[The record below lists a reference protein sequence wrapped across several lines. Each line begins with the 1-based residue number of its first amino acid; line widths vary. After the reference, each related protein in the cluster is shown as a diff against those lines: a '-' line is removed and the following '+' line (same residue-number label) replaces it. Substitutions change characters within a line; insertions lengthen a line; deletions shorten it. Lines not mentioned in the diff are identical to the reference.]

1 MLNFNV
7 TQLLTALLVSDS
19 VCILMTFSLFSLP
32 KMFPV
37 SPYIIPVS
45 LPVAQVF
52 LTFSIFMT
60 LTLSLERY
68 LVVSNPHHK
77 VIFCQMFSSNEQKL
91 FG

>member
-1 MLNFNV
+1 MS
-7 TQLLTALLVSDS
+7 QLLTALLVSDS
-19 VCILMTFSLFSLP
+19 VCILMTFTLFSLP
-32 KMFPV
+32 KMMPV

-77 VIFCQMFSSNEQKL
+77 VIFCQILLSKEQKI